1 MQLKYL
7 LFALVSIVSAL
18 PSRDLHIWL
27 PPNPTDR
34 RSPCPMLNTIANH
47 GFLPRNG
54 VNVSLDD
61 LITGLGKSINLAAA
75 ATITPGEI
83 ALTTSTTGN
92 ASTFNLDDLDKHHIL
107 EHDASLSR
115 NDFYFG
121 DDHTFNRA
129 IWRRT
134 AAHFTSSTISFAT
147 AAAARSDRI
156 AAAAAVNPQF
166 NMTAS
171 EHTNSYFES
180 ALYMA
185 VFGNLTTGNAV
196 TEWVEILFTQE
207 RLPYLEGWRKSKEE
221 ITFDNLLY
229 LVNQLTA
236 AT

>member
-1 MQLKYL
+1 ME
-7 LFALVSIVSAL
+7 
-18 PSRDLHIWL
+18 
-27 PPNPTDR
+27 
-34 RSPCPMLNTIANH
+34 
-47 GFLPRNG
+47 
-54 VNVSLDD
+54 
-61 LITGLGKSINLAAA
+61 LIFFTV
-75 ATITPGEI
+75 
-83 ALTTSTTGN
+83 
-92 ASTFNLDDLDKHHIL
+92 L

-196 TEWVEILFTQE
+196 TEWVEILFSKFAYQPAYLIIYIRNIATRTHSLVAQE